1 MAFKCEI
8 QTDKKFEE
16 ADAIVLL
23 SKHLNPLD
31 SLLRCQICFEYF
43 DTSMVTK
50 CSHNYCSFC
59 IRRYMQYKSQCPI
72 CFKVATEPE
81 LRNNRLI
88 DEILR
93 VYKLIR
99 SSLFDACNSYKKET
113 DLVSDACKSY
123 KKETDSVSDAC
134 RSYKKETNLVSDT
147 CITCKKETDLE
158 NKAPGSTTE
167 LDNTVLPEVGKRS
180 GIAEN
185 VGDKT
190 DTINK
195 ISVFDGSNEVS
206 CPVCYKTMPEK
217 RINVHLDYCLK
228 QKDNEDTSERKT
240 LPKLVYHLLSEK
252 EIKKKLKEQGLNT
265 AGDRQT
271 LIKRHK
277 SFLTLYNA
285 NCDALNPKP
294 VTEIIREVECQEL
307 EERLNE
313 QPKTVQVNKKSDPA
327 VIEKEHESYAKQHQ
341 SQFNTL
347 INDIQQRETARQ
359 KVIKQE
365 SEEYVCKAAPSE
377 NFKEHSSTTVSS
389 SIIDSAGNIIGES
402 IVTVENERYDLP
414 AADVTAEKKELQTII
429 NIKDEMLSPVNV
441 TEQES
446 LSAKHRKDKFSTDSS
461 SPSSSLDDFEI
472 GKT

>member
-8 QTDKKFEE
+8 QTDKIFEE
-16 ADAIVLL
+16 TDVIVLL
-23 SKHLNPLD
+23 SKYLNPLD

-99 SSLFDACNSYKKET
+99 SSL
-113 DLVSDACKSY
+113 SDGCKSY
-123 KKETDSVSDAC
+123 KKETDLASDAC
-134 RSYKKETNLVSDT
+134 RSYKKETNLVSDA

-158 NKAPGSTTE
+158 NKAPGSTAE
-167 LDNTVLPEVGKRS
+167 LDNTILAEVGKDS
-180 GIAEN
+180 EIGEN
-185 VGDKT
+185 VSKKT

-195 ISVFDGSNEVS
+195 ISAFDGSSEVS

-217 RINVHLDYCLK
+217 RINIHLDYCLK
-228 QKDNEDTSERKT
+228 QKDNEDTSQRKT

-252 EIKKKLKEQGLNT
+252 EIKKKLKEHGLNT
-265 AGDRQT
+265 VGDRQT

-294 VTEIIREVECQEL
+294 VTEIIREIECQEL

-327 VIEKEHESYAKQHQ
+327 VIEKEHESYAKRHQ

-347 INDIQQRETARQ
+347 INDIQQRETA
-359 KVIKQE
+359 
-365 SEEYVCKAAPSE
+365 
-377 NFKEHSSTTVSS
+377 NTVSS
-389 SIIDSAGNIIGES
+389 SIINSAGNIIGES
-402 IVTVENERYDLP
+402 IITVQNERFDLP
-414 AADVTAEKKELQTII
+414 AAVVSSEKKELHTII
-429 NIKDEMLSPVNV
+429 NIKDEMLSPENI
-441 TEQES
+441 TEQQS
-446 LSAKHRKDKFSTDSS
+446 LTNCT
-461 SPSSSLDDFEI
+461 DFERERSI
-472 GKT
+472 KRTCENKK